1 MNRTDTG
8 GPAFPGL
15 HPSKECHYQDS
26 GMRLRDYFAA
36 KAMQSLIVEKGRVL
50 QHCEGDDFTGLVIK
64 DNEGGTPTTI
74 AEDSYAMADA
84 MLKAREA

>member
-1 MNRTDTG
+1 MTTTKETG

-36 KAMQSLIVEKGRVL
+36 KAMQAQLSMPEVFLSLSAKNV
-50 QHCEGDDFTGLVIK
+50 TA
-64 DNEGGTPTTI
+64 
-74 AEDSYAMADA
+74 AEICGSCFEWADA
-84 MLKAREA
+84 MLKAREQ